1 MKRLTCLIGLFVICL
16 IGCSETT
23 DPPQVSTPPAFNSQ
37 SPVEDS
43 PPGFGVGVT
52 VERNNPAAVDEKAVD
67 ELLVI
72 TPGHSAFGV
81 KIGDI
86 FAQVADVH
94 KAPFEIEGNFIE
106 GHALHYDVP
115 QIGVFGVWTNEQNQV
130 HTIIAIHPN
139 IGQTAGGN
147 GIGSVL
153 NNVQRE
159 FGRAD
164 EVSLTKKGERHVYNQ
179 GIMFW
184 LGHGTVNVDAIAVI
198 PSRD

>member
-1 MKRLTCLIGLFVICL
+1 MKRLTCFIGLFVICL

-115 QIGVFGVWTNEQNQV
+115 PIGVFGVWTNEQNQV

-139 IGQTAGGN
+139 SGQTAGGN

-159 FGRAD
+159 FG
-164 EVSLTKKGERHVYNQ
+164 KGGDSN
-179 GIMFW
+179 
-184 LGHGTVNVDAIAVI
+184 
-198 PSRD
+198 